1 MVNENMELYARQ
13 QFDFF
18 LMTAAERF
26 SERIVQRCAGT
37 ENALKQLKEDPNGE
51 GIWLDQYVESLFEDF
66 LYNNTG
72 GACFILSALEKRDIE
87 IDESG
92 KVEQVLQKMAQ
103 KVFAELLLNKSI
115 ESLERSVG
123 FGS

>member
-1 MVNENMELYARQ
+1 MELYARQ

-18 LMTAAERF
+18 LMTAVERF

-37 ENALKQLKEDPNGE
+37 ENALKQLKENPNGE
-51 GIWLDQYVESLFEDF
+51 GVWLDQYVESLFEDF
-66 LYNNTG
+66 LFNNTG

-87 IDESG
+87 IEETG

-103 KVFAELLLNKSI
+103 KVFAELLRMKTI
-115 ESLERSVG
+115 ESLDRSTGYGV
-123 FGS
+123 